1 MKIYLAGNTPD
12 RVQEEKKFE
21 KIGLTPNRLLAYIY
35 IINDTG
41 VRSIFNFLTKRDP
54 DAYNNGR
61 SSRRRES
68 RGL

>member
-12 RVQEEKKFE
+12 RVPEEKKFE
-21 KIGLTPNRLLAYIY
+21 SIGLVPNRLLAYIY

-61 SSRRRES
+61 GSGRRKPR
-68 RGL
+68 

>member
-12 RVQEEKKFE
+12 RVPEEKKFE
-21 KIGLTPNRLLAYIY
+21 SIGLTPNRLLAYIY
-35 IINDTG
+35 IVNDTG

-61 SSRRRES
+61 SSGWRKPR
-68 RGL
+68 

>member
-12 RVQEEKKFE
+12 RVREEKRFE
-21 KIGLTPNRLLAYIY
+21 KIGLLPNRLMAYIY

-41 VRSIFNFLTKRDP
+41 VRSIFNFLTKRGP

-61 SSRRRES
+61 SSWRRKS
-68 RGL
+68 RGM